1 MLAQGATTTMEVWST
16 RDKPNLSWSH
26 PWCSAPANAVP
37 RLLMGV
43 TPITPDFQRFSVM
56 PQLGNLTHAS
66 LSLPTKHGRIDL
78 RVDQTIASVTVS
90 LTVPVGCVARVC
102 LPATGVGSP
111 QLSSASALVVD
122 GVTVVAVVK
131 GRMLCAPQDLAAG
144 MHTVVR
150 Q

>member
-1 MLAQGATTTMEVWST
+1 MLAQGATTTMEVWT
-16 RDKPNLSWSH
+16 TADKPNLSWSH

-66 LSLPTKHGRIDL
+66 LSLPTIHGRIS
-78 RVDQTIASVTVS
+78 VSVNQTLATITAS

-102 LPATGVGSP
+102 LPSTGVGTP
-111 QLSSASALVVD
+111 ERLGPVLEVD
-122 GVTVVAVVK
+122 GRVVEAVVQ
-131 GRMLCAPQDLAAG
+131 GRMLCASSDLSAG
-144 MHTVVR
+144 PHTVVR
-150 Q
+150 H